1 MREVMQDRP
10 TAETTVGMA
19 DLASERNDE
28 IEIRGAETAVL
39 TTAAPAQRLTTGDVG
54 DRFFRHL
61 VASMRNGVLATS
73 RDGVVIAINDE
84 ALRIL
89 DIRPHPS
96 PAGRPVAD
104 VLAAFPDLVRLFA
117 DVYQMSHLPNR
128 SELRLKPSGR
138 VIGYTLALVR
148 DERGRSRGATLL
160 FKDLTLVEQAEE
172 RERLRDRLAALG
184 EMAATIAHEVKNPLT
199 GIELMA
205 GLLRRQVQD
214 RPDVHELLAGI
225 IAEAKKA
232 NGIVLEVLEFVR
244 PIRLQVTE
252 TSLRE
257 ILQDAI
263 GAAERKSP
271 RRETVLVV
279 DVPPELPDIEADAHQ
294 LTQLVT
300 NLLQNAIEALAGR
313 GTIRVRAEVRA
324 SGLDRPPMVA
334 LVVSDDGPGLPDEVQ
349 DRLFRPFVT
358 TKPQGS
364 GLGLAIVRK
373 IVDAHEGR
381 IDVLTRPGQGTTFT
395 ILLPVSPAN
404 RLPFDEGA

>member
-1 MREVMQDRP
+1 
-10 TAETTVGMA
+10 MA
-19 DLASERNDE
+19 DPASVRNDE
-28 IEIRGAETAVL
+28 SEIGRPEAAVVTAPV
-39 TTAAPAQRLTTGDVG
+39 TERLATGDVG
-54 DRFFRHL
+54 DRFFRHI

-73 RDGVVIAINDE
+73 RDGLVVAINDE
-84 ALRIL
+84 ARRIL
-89 DIRPHPS
+89 GIRPQPS

-104 VLAAFPDLVRLFA
+104 VLAEHPELVRLFA
-117 DVYQMSHLPNR
+117 DVHHLNHLPNR
-128 SELRLKPSGR
+128 SELRLKPGGR

-148 DERGRSRGATLL
+148 DERGRTRGTALL

-214 RPDVHELLAGI
+214 RPDVHELLAEI
-225 IAEAKKA
+225 ITEAKKA
-232 NGIVLEVLEFVR
+232 NAIVLEVLDFVR
-244 PIRLQVTE
+244 PIRLQVSE

-263 GAAERKSP
+263 TAAERKSP
-271 RRETVLVV
+271 RRDTVLVV
-279 DVPPELPDIEADAHQ
+279 DVPADLPDLQADAHQ

-300 NLLQNAIEALAGR
+300 NLLQNALEALAGR
-313 GTIRVRAEVRA
+313 GTIRVRADARGRED
-324 SGLDRPPMVA
+324 GRPPMVA
-334 LVVSDDGPGLPDEVQ
+334 LVVSDDGPGLPAEIQ

-381 IDVLTRPGQGTTFT
+381 IDVATGPGSGTTFT
-395 ILLPVSPAN
+395 ILLPVAPADH
-404 RLPFDEGA
+404 LPFDKGA

>member
-1 MREVMQDRP
+1 MTPVLSAP
-10 TAETTVGMA
+10 TTV
-19 DLASERNDE
+19 
-28 IEIRGAETAVL
+28 
-39 TTAAPAQRLTTGDVG
+39 QRLATGEVG

-61 VASMRNGVLATS
+61 IASMRNGVLATS
-73 RDGVVIAINDE
+73 RDGLVVAINDE
-84 ALRIL
+84 ARRIL
-89 DIRPHPS
+89 GIRTS
-96 PAGRPVAD
+96 LNPAGRHVAE
-104 VLAAFPDLVRLFA
+104 VLAEYPELVRLFA
-117 DVYQMSHLPNR
+117 DVHRMSHLPNR
-128 SELRLKPSGR
+128 SELRLKPGGR

-148 DERGRSRGATLL
+148 DDGGRSRGAALL

-214 RPDVHELLAGI
+214 RPDVHELLAEI

-232 NGIVLEVLEFVR
+232 NAIVLEVLEFVR

-252 TSLRE
+252 TSLRQ
-257 ILQDAI
+257 ILQEAI
-263 GAAERKSP
+263 TAAERKWP
-271 RRETVLVV
+271 RRDTALVV
-279 DVPPELPDIEADAHQ
+279 DVPPDLPDIQGDGHQ

-313 GTIRVRAEVRA
+313 GSIRVRAEVR
-324 SGLDRPPMVA
+324 GQEDGRPPMVA
-334 LVVSDDGPGLPDEVQ
+334 LVVSDDGPGLPGEVQ

-381 IDVLTRPGQGTTFT
+381 VEVASEPGRGTTFT
-395 ILLPVSPAN
+395 VLLPVAAAD
-404 RLPFDEGA
+404 RLPFDEGT

>member
-1 MREVMQDRP
+1 MAGTTFTRDDESDIGRPPEV
-10 TAETTVGMA
+10 V
-19 DLASERNDE
+19 
-28 IEIRGAETAVL
+28 VL
-39 TTAAPAQRLTTGDVG
+39 NESAPLQRLVTGDVG
-54 DRFFRHL
+54 DRFFRHV

-73 RDGVVIAINDE
+73 RDGTVVAINDE
-84 ALRIL
+84 AHRIL
-89 DIRPHPS
+89 GLRRQPT
-96 PAGRPVAD
+96 PAGRHVAD
-104 VLAAFPDLVRLFA
+104 VLAEFPDLVRLFA
-117 DVYQMSHLPNR
+117 DVHHLSPLPNR
-128 SELRLKPSGR
+128 SELRLKPGGR

-148 DERGRSRGATLL
+148 DERGRARGAALL

-205 GLLRRQVQD
+205 GLLRRQLQD
-214 RPDVHELLAGI
+214 RPDVHDLLAGI

-232 NGIVLEVLEFVR
+232 NAIVLEVLEFVR
-244 PIRLQVTE
+244 PIRLQVSQ
-252 TSLRE
+252 TSLRQ

-263 GAAERKSP
+263 TAADRKSP
-271 RRETVLVV
+271 RRDTTLIV
-279 DVPPELPDIEADAHQ
+279 DVPADLPDIQADAQQ

-300 NLLQNAIEALAGR
+300 NLLQNAIEALSGR
-313 GTIRVRAEVRA
+313 GSIRVRAEARA
-324 SGLDRPPMVA
+324 GESGQPPMVA
-334 LVVSDDGPGLPDEVQ
+334 LLVADDGPGLPAEVH

-381 IDVLTRPGQGTTFT
+381 IEVATWPGAGTTFT

>member
-1 MREVMQDRP
+1 M
-10 TAETTVGMA
+10 
-19 DLASERNDE
+19 
-28 IEIRGAETAVL
+28 
-39 TTAAPAQRLTTGDVG
+39 
-54 DRFFRHL
+54 
-61 VASMRNGVLATS
+61 
-73 RDGVVIAINDE
+73 
-84 ALRIL
+84 
-89 DIRPHPS
+89 
-96 PAGRPVAD
+96 
-104 VLAAFPDLVRLFA
+104 LAAFPDLVRLFA